1 MKISNPWVVSKRLL
15 CFLALGSLF
24 MAGAIFAAPNEKA
37 SFVVHKDLV
46 YSSPEMELT
55 LDLFLPQ
62 EVSESVPCI
71 LVIQGGGFNAQDGQK
86 FRPFAEYLAE
96 QGFAAALIAYR
107 GRPDHQY
114 KDTVADTKA
123 AVRFVR
129 KTAEQY
135 SIDPK
140 RIGAMGRSAGG
151 TLAGLLAVTGG
162 LESFEGEGGHA
173 AYSSRIQAAVAY
185 AGVFDFVSRFTDD
198 KQIALQPNVET
209 KVISNGKWVGPPF
222 SPDGKEWIHASAITH
237 VDKEDPPILLIHC
250 EDDAIVPWLQ
260 SELMFEA
267 MKKVGADVSQIYYKE
282 GGHGFTGRGEQSMAA
297 MVEFF
302 KETL

>member
-1 MKISNPWVVSKRLL
+1 MNRYFTWASQHGAFCLL
-15 CFLALGSLF
+15 ILGYCLTQTLGFTADTSEQF
-24 MAGAIFAAPNEKA
+24 K
-37 SFVVHKDLV
+37 VHKDLN
-46 YSSPEMELT
+46 YSQANEVLT
-55 LDLFLPQ
+55 LDIFLPKT
-62 EVSESVPCI
+62 VSESVPCI

-96 QGFAAALIAYR
+96 HGFAAALIAYR

-114 KDTVADTKA
+114 RDTVADTKA

-129 KTAEQY
+129 SIAEQH
-135 SIDPK
+135 SIDPD

-162 LESFEGEGGHA
+162 MESFEGEGGHA
-173 AYSSRIQAAVAY
+173 DYSSRIQAAVAY
-185 AGVFDFVSRFTDD
+185 AGVFDFVSRFTDE

-209 KVISNGKWVGPPF
+209 KVISNGEWVGPPF
-222 SPDGKEWIHASAITH
+222 SPDGKDWIRASAITH

-250 EDDAIVPWLQ
+250 EDDATVPWIQ

-267 MKKVGADVSQIYYKE
+267 MKKAGADVSQICYKE
-282 GGHGFTGRGEQSMAA
+282 GGHGFKGREELSMAA